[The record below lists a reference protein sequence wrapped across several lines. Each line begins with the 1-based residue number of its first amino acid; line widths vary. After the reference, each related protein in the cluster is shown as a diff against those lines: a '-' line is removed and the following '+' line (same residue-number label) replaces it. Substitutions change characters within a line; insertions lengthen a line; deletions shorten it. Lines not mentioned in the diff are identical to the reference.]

1 MKKKREIFAKK
12 KGFTLVELLIVLV
25 IVGVLSGLLM
35 VSASGALDKAEA
47 TKISSDLKNIKSA
60 SFLYFADESKWPSA
74 DIKLVNPYL
83 SAKLDSAGDYSFI
96 NEGTQVKAKYHNAD
110 IGNGVMVKLKAM
122 QDKGASLSV
131 DVTARTAELVIHE

>member
-1 MKKKREIFAKK
+1 MKRQKKLFAKK

-74 DIKLVNPYL
+74 DITLVNPYL
-83 SAKLDSAGDYSFI
+83 SAKLDSSGDYSFI
-96 NEGTQVKAKYHNAD
+96 NVGAQIKARYHNAD
-110 IGNGVMVKLKAM
+110 VGMGVMTKLKEM
-122 QDKGASLSV
+122 QDKGAPLSV
-131 DVTARTAELVIHE
+131 DVTARTAELAIHE